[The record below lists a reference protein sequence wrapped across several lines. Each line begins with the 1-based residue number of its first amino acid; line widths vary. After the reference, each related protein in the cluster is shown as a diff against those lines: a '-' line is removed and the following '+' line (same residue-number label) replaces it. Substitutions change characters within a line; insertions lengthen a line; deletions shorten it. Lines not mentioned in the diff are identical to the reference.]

1 LSGPLPHPLVALRE
15 RLRSISRA
23 VDNTRQHVDDASE
36 LLSRQIQALQLQLEQ
51 TTNASQL
58 EMARTREILRAI
70 CDREP
75 WQRERL
81 SALRAEERY
90 ADSFVDD
97 EPLVSV
103 VIPTFENGRLLRE
116 RAIPSVL
123 AQTYQ
128 HFEIVVVGDD
138 APDEAR
144 AAVESFGDPRLRYS
158 SLLYRGP
165 YPTDPLSRWY
175 VAGVPPY
182 NEAVRLARGLWIAP
196 LDDDDAFRPE
206 HIERLLRSAQSERLE
221 FVYGTMERRDPD
233 GARAVLGRFPPEHS
247 HFGLQ
252 SALYHAG
259 VAEIF
264 ELELTDWLF
273 DLPYDWGLAQRM
285 LRSGVRMKMIP
296 EINVDYY
303 PSKLWGQRNG
313 GPPLAPPE

>member
-1 LSGPLPHPLVALRE
+1 MDS
-15 RLRSISRA
+15 
-23 VDNTRQHVDDASE
+23 TRQHVDDGTE

-51 TTNASQL
+51 TANASQL
-58 EMARTREILRAI
+58 EMAKTRDILRAI

-90 ADSFVDD
+90 AASFVEP

-103 VIPTFENGRLLRE
+103 VIPTFENQRLLRE

-128 HFEIVVVGDD
+128 NFEIVVVGDD
-138 APDEAR
+138 APDETR
-144 AAVESFGDPRLRYS
+144 AAVESFGDARLRYS

-165 YPTDPLSRWY
+165 YPTDALSRWY

-182 NEAVRLARGLWIAP
+182 NEAVRLAQGLWIAP

-233 GARAVLGRFPPEHS
+233 GATSVLGRFPPEHS

-259 VAEIF
+259 IAEIF

-303 PSKLWGQRNG
+303 PSKLWGPRDG
-313 GPPLAPPE
+313 SPPLSPPE

>member
-1 LSGPLPHPLVALRE
+1 LAALRE

-23 VDNTRQHVDDASE
+23 VDSTRQHVDDGTE
-36 LLSRQIQALQLQLEQ
+36 LLSRQIQALQLQVEQ
-51 TTNASQL
+51 TANASQL
-58 EMARTREILRAI
+58 EMVRTRDILRAI

-81 SALRAEERY
+81 SALRADERY
-90 ADSFVDD
+90 AEPFVDN

-103 VIPTFENGRLLRE
+103 VIPTFDNERLLRE

-128 HFEIVVVGDD
+128 HFEVVVVGDD
-138 APDEAR
+138 APDETR
-144 AAVESFGDPRLRYS
+144 AAVESFGDARLRYS

-165 YPTDPLSRWY
+165 YPTEALSRWY

-221 FVYGTMERRDPD
+221 FVYGTMERRDPG
-233 GARAVLGRFPPEHS
+233 GATAVLGRFPPEHS

-259 VAEIF
+259 IAEIF

-303 PSKLWGQRNG
+303 PSKLWGPRNG
-313 GPPLAPPE
+313 SPPSSPPE